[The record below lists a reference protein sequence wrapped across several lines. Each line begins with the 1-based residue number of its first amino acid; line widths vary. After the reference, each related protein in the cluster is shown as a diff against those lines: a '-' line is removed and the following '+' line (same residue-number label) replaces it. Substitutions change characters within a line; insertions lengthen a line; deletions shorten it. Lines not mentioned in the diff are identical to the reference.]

1 MDSVSGDIMMS
12 TAEGGYKSGSVYI
25 SSGSSVSID
34 SFLNYEI
41 TKLNLLSLVLYNRL
55 NYVKSNHLFGR
66 LIAFSQIFL

>member
-1 MDSVSGDIMMS
+1 MS

-41 TKLNLLSLVLYNRL
+41 TKLSLLSLILYDRL
-55 NYVKSNHLFGR
+55 NVKETMSY
-66 LIAFSQIFL
+66 QIKSFVP

>member
-1 MDSVSGDIMMS
+1 MDSVSGDIIMS

-41 TKLNLLSLVLYNRL
+41 TKLNLLSLIL
-55 NYVKSNHLFGR
+55 
-66 LIAFSQIFL
+66 